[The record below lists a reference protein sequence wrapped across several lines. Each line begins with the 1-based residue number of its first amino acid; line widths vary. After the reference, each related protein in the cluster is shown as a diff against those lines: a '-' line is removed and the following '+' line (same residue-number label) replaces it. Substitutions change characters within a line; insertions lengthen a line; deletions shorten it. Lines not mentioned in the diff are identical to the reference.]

1 MLVIKN
7 VNTFYGKIQVLWDV
21 SFEVKKG
28 EIVAFVGAN
37 GAGKTT
43 LLNTISGIVRSSS
56 GTIEFEGI
64 RMERKSA
71 TFIVE
76 QGLSQVPQE
85 GRLFPDMS
93 VLENLEMGAYQRNA
107 WVHRKDTIE
116 KVYKIFPRLK
126 ERGDQIVKTL
136 SGGEKQMVA
145 IGRGLMARPKLLM
158 FDEPSY
164 GLAPRAVLEIFDVI
178 RQLPAQ
184 GITVLLIEQNVK
196 QALEMADRAC
206 VLENGRLTVEGA
218 CCNLIENDHVRKA
231 YLGL

>member
-56 GTIEFEGI
+56 GTVEFEG
-64 RMERKSA
+64 RMMDRESA
-71 TFIVE
+71 TSIVE
-76 QGLSQVPQE
+76 QGISQVPQE

-107 WVHRKDTIE
+107 WIHRKDTIE
-116 KVYKIFPRLK
+116 KVHEIFPRLK

>member
-56 GTIEFEGI
+56 GTVEFEG
-64 RMERKSA
+64 RMMDRDSA
-71 TFIVE
+71 TSIVE
-76 QGLSQVPQE
+76 QGISQVPQE

-107 WVHRKDTIE
+107 WIHRKDTIE
-116 KVYKIFPRLK
+116 NVYEIFPRLK

-206 VLENGRLTVEGA
+206 VLENGRLTMEGA

>member
-43 LLNTISGIVRSSS
+43 LLNTISGIVRSSL
-56 GTIEFEGI
+56 GTVEFEGK
-64 RMERKSA
+64 RMDRKSA

-76 QGLSQVPQE
+76 QGISQVPQE

-107 WVHRKDTIE
+107 WIHRKDTIE
-116 KVYKIFPRLK
+116 KVYDIFPRLK

-145 IGRGLMARPKLLM
+145 IGRGLMSRPKLLM

-184 GITVLLIEQNVK
+184 GITVLLIEQNVR

>member
-56 GTIEFEGI
+56 GTVEFEGK
-64 RMERKSA
+64 RMDRKSA

-76 QGLSQVPQE
+76 QGISQVPQE

-107 WVHRKDTIE
+107 WIHRKDTIE
-116 KVYKIFPRLK
+116 KVYDIFPRLK

-145 IGRGLMARPKLLM
+145 IGRGLMSRPKLLM

-184 GITVLLIEQNVK
+184 GITVLLIEQNVR

>member
-21 SFEVKKG
+21 SFEIKKG

-43 LLNTISGIVRSSS
+43 LLNTISGTVRSSS
-56 GTIEFEGI
+56 GTVEFEGR
-64 RMERKSA
+64 RMDNKSA

-76 QGLSQVPQE
+76 QGISQVPQE

-93 VLENLEMGAYQRNA
+93 VLENLEMGAYQHNV
-107 WVHRKDTIE
+107 WIHRKDTIE
-116 KVYKIFPRLK
+116 KVYHIFPRLK

-178 RQLPAQ
+178 RKLPAQ

-206 VLENGRLTVEGA
+206 VLENGRLTLEGA